1 MASWNQEDA
10 YDCPNVERIELM
22 TKPDETPQMV
32 PLTPR
37 QEQVL
42 ARIGVDS
49 LTQIG
54 EAHGITRA
62 RVGQVVKRLH
72 ELGLVE
78 RDAWGWK
85 RTGL

>member
-1 MASWNQEDA
+1 
-10 YDCPNVERIELM
+10 M
-22 TKPDETPQMV
+22 TKPDEVPPMV
-32 PLTPR
+32 PLTPG

-42 ARIGVDS
+42 ARVGVMS
-49 LTQIG
+49 LTKIG
-54 EAHGITRA
+54 EAQGITRA